1 MHWEGLMDRRAR
13 ARAGAALAIAAVMA
27 ACGEP
32 AGDAAGTDATAGLS
46 TVTFRLWDDAAA
58 AAYRESFDAFNAVH
72 RDIHVEVEVVPEA
85 GYADRTASDLS
96 DGTMADVFWTT
107 SDSVAAL
114 AHSGEVLELRETLGE
129 DVGDW
134 EPTVTGLYTL
144 DDGLWAVPQLW
155 DSTVLFYN
163 TDLVEEAGV
172 DPATLTWHPDAVREK
187 APAGGASAPALGD
200 TLREAVRTLTRDEE
214 GRTATD
220 KDFSKD
226 GVAQYGFTTDLT
238 APAVWLP
245 YLAQL
250 GAVPTTGDDLSL
262 TSPAARDAFG
272 YLAELPAVPPAP
284 IPDRELF
291 TNGDLAL
298 FQASSA
304 EMRHL
309 AGATGIRWGV
319 ASVPSGPD
327 GRVSVVDGVGASAN
341 AATENPDATAEV
353 LRWLSSTDGQSAL
366 ASHGVGVPAAAG
378 AQDLYL
384 SSWSDRGVDATAVV
398 APEAVVTAASGPRAR
413 EVLEAVRPIL
423 GEMFRGD
430 RPLTEA
436 LSAAQATAEQALGS

>member
-13 ARAGAALAIAAVMA
+13 ARAGAALAIAAMVA

-32 AGDAAGTDATAGLS
+32 AGDDAGTDASAGMS

-85 GYADRTASDLS
+85 GYADRAASDLA

-114 AHSGEVLELRETLGE
+114 AHTGEVLELRETLGE

-134 EPTVTGLYTL
+134 EPAVTGLYTR

-172 DPATLTWHPDAVREK
+172 DPAALSWHPDAVREK
-187 APAGGASAPALGD
+187 APAGGASAPARGD
-200 TLREAVRTLTRDEE
+200 TLRGAVRALTVDEE
-214 GRTATD
+214 GRAATD
-220 KDFSKD
+220 KDFTSD
-226 GVAQYGFTTDLT
+226 DVAQYGFTTDLT

-250 GAVPTTGDDLSL
+250 GGVPESGDDLSL
-262 TSPAARDAFG
+262 TSPQARDVFG
-272 YLAELPAVPPAP
+272 YLAELPAVSPVPT
-284 IPDRELF
+284 PDRELF
-291 TNGDLAL
+291 VNGDLAL

-309 AGATGIRWGV
+309 ASATGLRWGV
-319 ASVPSGPD
+319 APVPSGPD
-327 GRVSVVDGVGASAN
+327 GRVSVVDGVGAAAN
-341 AATENPDATAEV
+341 AATEDPDATAEV

-413 EVLEAVRPIL
+413 QVLEAIRPVL
-423 GEMFRGD
+423 EEMFRGE

-436 LSAAQATAEQALGS
+436 LSAAQATAEKTLGS